1 MFWNADRVEALRTL
15 WSDGLSA
22 STIGERL
29 GTTRNSVIGK
39 VHREN
44 LPPRATSVRK
54 IVKSQKRTHDR
65 GHAGPRHKIENP
77 KRRAGQWRS
86 TVCAESLAEFEANA
100 EAFDKIGFGAPMGEG
115 PKPLPQPRPT
125 DIAHISV
132 ADLEP
137 HHCKWVCAEMRT
149 IDTPVYCGGPTVPG
163 LPYCQGH
170 AVRAYR
176 PPEKPQGRFRLE
188 ALGSF
193 ARARPRFIDNRESE
207 DA

>member
-1 MFWNADRVEALRTL
+1 MAFWNADRVDALRTL

-54 IVKSQKRTHDR
+54 IVGSTKRTHKR
-65 GHAGPRHKIENP
+65 GHPGELHKRLYE
-77 KRRAGQWRS
+77 KRKQPAS
-86 TVCAESLAEFEANA
+86 AKVFAESFQEFADNA
-100 EAFDKIGFGAPMGEG
+100 EAFERLGFGAPMGEG

-137 HHCKWVCAEMRT
+137 HHCKWVCAEMKN
-149 IDTPVYCGGPTVPG
+149 IDSPVYCGCTAVAG
-163 LPYCQGH
+163 LPYCADH

-176 PPEKPQGRFRLE
+176 PPEKPQGRFRLDS
-188 ALGSF
+188 LDLF
-193 ARARPRFIDNRESE
+193 ARSRPRFIDNREPQ

>member
-1 MFWNADRVEALRTL
+1 MFWNADRIEALRTL

-44 LPPRATSVRK
+44 FPPRTTSVRK
-54 IVKSQKRTHDR
+54 IVKERAGKTHSR
-65 GHAGPRHKIENP
+65 GHPGERHKLYS
-77 KRRAGQWRS
+77 KRQPAS
-86 TVCAESLAEFEANA
+86 AKVFAESFREFADNA
-100 EAFDKIGFGAPMGEG
+100 EAFENLGFGAPSGEG
-115 PKPLPQPRPT
+115 PKPLPEPRPT
-125 DIAHISV
+125 DIPHISV
-132 ADLEP
+132 ADLEA

-149 IDTPVYCGGPTVPG
+149 IDTPVYCGCPTVPG

-170 AVRAYR
+170 AVRAYK
-176 PPEKPQGRFRLE
+176 PPENPRGKFRLE
-188 ALGSF
+188 ALDSF
-193 ARARPRFIDNRESE
+193 ARARPRFIVHKESE

>member
-1 MFWNADRVEALRTL
+1 MAFWNADRVDALRTL

-54 IVKSQKRTHDR
+54 IVGTVKRTHSR
-65 GHAGPRHKIENP
+65 GHAGPRHKIETP
-77 KRRAGQWRS
+77 RKTAIRQ
-86 TVCAESLAEFEANA
+86 VFAESFQEFADNA
-100 EAFDKIGFGAPMGEG
+100 EAFEKLGFGAPMGEG
-115 PKPLPQPRPT
+115 PKPLPPAQPM
-125 DIAHISV
+125 DVAHISP
-132 ADLEP
+132 AEIEA
-137 HHCKWVCAEMRT
+137 HHCKWVCAEVKN
-149 IDTPVYCGGPTVPG
+149 IDSPVYCGCATVPG
-163 LPYCQGH
+163 LPYCAGH

-176 PPEKPQGRFRLE
+176 PPEKPQGRFRLDS
-188 ALGSF
+188 LDLF
-193 ARARPRFIDNRESE
+193 ARSRPRFIDNREPQ